1 MLTTLWLVYFDGQMC
16 LWLVYHHFTPIAL
29 ILFADVHILQMSMLQ
44 ISLVIVFVRNL
55 RCHEL
60 VRFGRMCPYTC
71 PSLYLDTCETCEKWV
86 ALILMRVFVVAP
98 VMAS

>member
-1 MLTTLWLVYFDGQMC
+1 MASVFRW
-16 LWLVYHHFTPIAL
+16 
-29 ILFADVHILQMSMLQ
+29 ADVFMDSLSPLHPYCLNSLCRCPYLAEVYATD
-44 ISLVIVFVRNL
+44 ISREYFCSNL
-55 RCHEL
+55 RCRES

-71 PSLYLDTCETCEKWV
+71 PSLYLDTCKTCEKWV